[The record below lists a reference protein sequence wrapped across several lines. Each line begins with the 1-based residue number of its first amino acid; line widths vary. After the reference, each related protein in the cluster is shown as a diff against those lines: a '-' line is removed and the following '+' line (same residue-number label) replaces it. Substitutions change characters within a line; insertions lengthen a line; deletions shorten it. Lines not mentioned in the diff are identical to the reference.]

1 MKGGRGMSVFDKIE
15 KIQYKGPDNKDPMA
29 FSFYNPEEE
38 FVGKTMKEYL
48 RFAVAFWHTFQGDG
62 LDMFGK
68 PTMRRSWDSIKDPIA
83 LAKLKVDAV
92 FELCEKLSID
102 FFCFHDRDIAPE
114 GETLRETNK
123 NLDEIVRHISDHLR
137 TSNVGILW
145 GTANLF
151 SSPRF
156 MHGAATSCD
165 ADVFAYAAAQ
175 VKKAIEVTK
184 ELAGKNY
191 VFWGG
196 REGYETLLNTDMRLE
211 LENLAR
217 FFHMAADY
225 AKEIGFSGQFLIE
238 PKPMEPTKHQYDFD
252 VANALAF
259 LRKFG
264 LEENFKFNVEAN
276 HATLAGHTF
285 QHELRFARIN
295 DLLGS
300 VDANQGD
307 PLLGWDTDQFPT
319 DLYSTTLGMYEII
332 KNGGLNPGGL
342 NFDAKVR
349 RGSYDERDLFI
360 GHIAGMDT
368 FALGLKAAAKLIDEG
383 TLESLL
389 KDRYSSYQSGV
400 GKEITEGIAD
410 FRSLEEYIIDKK
422 NPLPEPSNQEYL
434 ERLVNWAIISAGK

>member
-1 MKGGRGMSVFDKIE
+1 MSVFDKIE

-38 FVGKTMKEYL
+38 FMGKTMKEYL

-184 ELAGKNY
+184 ELGGKNY

-276 HATLAGHTF
+276 HATLAGHT
-285 QHELRFARIN
+285 LA
-295 DLLGS
+295 
-300 VDANQGD
+300 
-307 PLLGWDTDQFPT
+307 
-319 DLYSTTLGMYEII
+319 
-332 KNGGLNPGGL
+332 
-342 NFDAKVR
+342 
-349 RGSYDERDLFI
+349 
-360 GHIAGMDT
+360 
-368 FALGLKAAAKLIDEG
+368 
-383 TLESLL
+383 
-389 KDRYSSYQSGV
+389 
-400 GKEITEGIAD
+400 
-410 FRSLEEYIIDKK
+410 
-422 NPLPEPSNQEYL
+422 
-434 ERLVNWAIISAGK
+434 

>member
-38 FVGKTMKEYL
+38 FMGKTMKEYL